1 MPLVE
6 TIHPKSACTPS
17 MRGGQTPGPMATG
30 SSISKVDMRLKDQRF
45 LKPPG
50 RRSMK
55 NGLRGPS
62 EDCPS
67 GSVNDQE
74 RKLVIPRAPKMA
86 RKELKEPHQRMKNN
100 SRTSQ
105 LLIHIKVEGFVN
117 FSVTIIN
124 DHF

>member
-1 MPLVE
+1 MY
-6 TIHPKSACTPS
+6 SS

-50 RRSMK
+50 RRSTK

-62 EDCPS
+62 EDCPN

-86 RKELKEPHQRMKNN
+86 RKELKEPHQRMRSLKRKKNN

-105 LLIHIKVEGFVN
+105 LLIHIKACLSAKKLSRPSI
-117 FSVTIIN
+117 SVK
-124 DHF
+124 